1 MKALKFIAIM
11 MMVIGFVSCTSDF
24 EDLNTNPREISSDE
38 ASAKYFLTGAQ
49 YKLYG
54 PDRYPYWRAQ
64 LIHADRYAGH
74 FTFGFNGSW
83 WDDGL
88 GYTYNPGYTDA
99 AWDWLAGYLGSLDV
113 YMDLT
118 TAGGELE
125 NEQMYAVGQ
134 IIKGLYFQMYTDAF
148 GQIPYSQV
156 GDISVLTPQFDSQDV
171 IYKGIIAELDEAMA
185 TIGDATTTGIGVDDL
200 GANDIYCGGD
210 LQKWKKLANTLKL
223 RIAMRAL
230 GSAGADFASSAIT
243 QALGAPLLDDATGD
257 ILMQKDLVIS
267 QWASAAYG
275 DVWYNFGAGSNWK
288 VSKPLLDYLR
298 DNNDPRLS
306 KYAKPALGGT
316 VTWTKPSAEDNPEG
330 NENFQKRV
338 DFIVQ
343 TLTDA
348 GADPVVETS
357 GDDVTVTIDGGHY
370 IGQPV
375 RLNGFIY
382 PFVADAFFSDPAD
395 LIINAKGGDNILPEV
410 VFTSAEAYFL
420 QAEAAVRGIGSGDA
434 QTLFSTGISQ
444 AMKMWGV
451 SDGEIAAYLA
461 SSDLALL
468 SGSQEEQLAK
478 IATQRWIADFTD
490 GFEAWAVVRKSG
502 YPAELSAG
510 VDDSDI
516 YAFGDINGAYPMR
529 MQYGNAVKSE
539 NAANYESAVASQ
551 GPDKQ
556 DVALWW
562 AK

>member
-1 MKALKFIAIM
+1 

-210 LQKWKKLANTLKL
+210 LQ
-223 RIAMRAL
+223 
-230 GSAGADFASSAIT
+230 
-243 QALGAPLLDDATGD
+243 
-257 ILMQKDLVIS
+257 
-267 QWASAAYG
+267 
-275 DVWYNFGAGSNWK
+275 
-288 VSKPLLDYLR
+288 
-298 DNNDPRLS
+298 
-306 KYAKPALGGT
+306 
-316 VTWTKPSAEDNPEG
+316 
-330 NENFQKRV
+330 
-338 DFIVQ
+338 
-343 TLTDA
+343 
-348 GADPVVETS
+348 
-357 GDDVTVTIDGGHY
+357 
-370 IGQPV
+370 
-375 RLNGFIY
+375 
-382 PFVADAFFSDPAD
+382 
-395 LIINAKGGDNILPEV
+395 
-410 VFTSAEAYFL
+410 
-420 QAEAAVRGIGSGDA
+420 
-434 QTLFSTGISQ
+434 
-444 AMKMWGV
+444 
-451 SDGEIAAYLA
+451 
-461 SSDLALL
+461 
-468 SGSQEEQLAK
+468 
-478 IATQRWIADFTD
+478 
-490 GFEAWAVVRKSG
+490 
-502 YPAELSAG
+502 
-510 VDDSDI
+510 
-516 YAFGDINGAYPMR
+516 
-529 MQYGNAVKSE
+529 
-539 NAANYESAVASQ
+539 
-551 GPDKQ
+551 
-556 DVALWW
+556 
-562 AK
+562 